1 METPIAPPKLS
12 ASAEVRSIA
21 VCKSTVCPRIL
32 FEVRTIQSLG
42 TRRFNSPVTEVS
54 APSLGYHSGVSTPAK
69 APRQLTSFGSL
80 DPALKRDSRLKFES
94 RITFLALAAGC
105 PAVLLC
111 AFLLWFDNYSTRVQ
125 WTADLLLT
133 LLWLGIAFNLKAR
146 IVRPLQTL
154 SNILAAI
161 REGDYSIRGRR
172 ATSGDALGEVM
183 LEVNDLGQT
192 LRDQRLGAL
201 EATAL
206 LRTVMGEIDVAV
218 FSFDGQQRLRLVNRA
233 GEKLLA
239 QPAMRLLGRTS
250 AELGLAI
257 CLDPPEDSPHTMQ
270 MVFPGGVGRWDIRRS
285 TFREGGAQHRLLVL
299 TDLSQ
304 TLREEERTAWQR
316 LLRVLGHELN
326 NSLAPIKSVA
336 GSLADLLDREPRP
349 ADWDEDMQH
358 GLEVISSRAE
368 SLARFVE
375 SYSRLARLPQP
386 RFEPINIG
394 ALLRRVAS
402 LETRSPVTVVA
413 GPELTV
419 QGDSVQLEQ
428 LLINLVRNAVDAS
441 MESYSDNSNVVEVS
455 WTQNNGKVEV
465 WVRDQG
471 LGLANTANL
480 FVPFFT
486 TKVDGSGIGLV
497 LSRQIAEA
505 HGGTL
510 TLENRPNMR
519 GCEALLRLPL

>member
-1 METPIAPPKLS
+1 M
-12 ASAEVRSIA
+12 
-21 VCKSTVCPRIL
+21 
-32 FEVRTIQSLG
+32 
-42 TRRFNSPVTEVS
+42 
-54 APSLGYHSGVSTPAK
+54 GYHNGVSTPAK
-69 APRQLTSFGSL
+69 PPKTSTFSSL
-80 DPALKRDSRLKFES
+80 DPALKRGGRLKFEK
-94 RITFLALAAGC
+94 RITLLALAAGF
-105 PAVLLC
+105 PAVVLV
-111 AFLLWFDNYSTRVQ
+111 AFLLWYDSYSTRLQ
-125 WTADLLLT
+125 WTVDLLLVM
-133 LLWLGIAFNLKAR
+133 LWLGIAFNLKQR

-172 ATSGDALGEVM
+172 AASGDALGEVM

-192 LRDQRLGAL
+192 LREQRLGAL

-206 LRTVMGEIDVAV
+206 LRTVMAEIDVAV
-218 FSFDGQQRLRLVNRA
+218 FAFDGTQRLRLVNRA
-233 GEKLLA
+233 GERLLA
-239 QPAMRLLGRTS
+239 RPARRLLGRTS
-250 AELGLAI
+250 HELGLAG
-257 CLDPPEDSPHTMQ
+257 CLNRPEGGGPHTMQ

-285 TFREGGAQHRLLVL
+285 TFREGGAQHQLLVL

-336 GSLADLLDREPRP
+336 GSLADLLSRQHRP
-349 ADWDEDMQH
+349 ADWGDDMQR
-358 GLEVISSRAE
+358 GLEVISSRAD

-375 SYSRLARLPQP
+375 SYSKLARLPQP
-386 RFEPINIG
+386 RFEPLNIG
-394 ALLRRVAS
+394 ELVRRVAS
-402 LETRSPVTVVA
+402 LETRLPVSVVS
-413 GPELTV
+413 GPELV
-419 QGDSVQLEQ
+419 IQGDNVQLEQ

-441 MESYSDNSNVVEVS
+441 LETRSAVEVG
-455 WTQNNGKVEV
+455 WAQNNGQIEV
-465 WVRDQG
+465 WIRDEGPG
-471 LGLANTANL
+471 LVNTANL

-510 TLENRPNMR
+510 TLENLALRR
-519 GCEALLRLPL
+519 GCEARLRLPL

>member
-1 METPIAPPKLS
+1 MSTPVKPPPKH
-12 ASAEVRSIA
+12 
-21 VCKSTVCPRIL
+21 P
-32 FEVRTIQSLG
+32 
-42 TRRFNSPVTEVS
+42 SPW
-54 APSLGYHSGVSTPAK
+54 A
-69 APRQLTSFGSL
+69 SL
-80 DPALKRDSRLKFES
+80 DPALSRASGLKFER
-94 RITFLALAAGC
+94 RITILALAAGF
-105 PAVLLC
+105 PAVGLC
-111 AFLLWFDNYSTRVQ
+111 AFLLWYDGWSAQVQ
-125 WTADLLLT
+125 WTIDLFLA
-133 LLWLGIAFNLKAR
+133 LLWLGISFNLKQR

-172 ATSGDALGEVM
+172 ALTGDALGEVM

-192 LRDQRLGAL
+192 LREQRLGAM

-206 LRTVMGEIDVAV
+206 LRTVMAEIDVAV
-218 FSFDGQQRLRLVNRA
+218 FAFDGDHRLRLANRA

-239 QPAMRLLGRTS
+239 QPASRVVDRT
-250 AELGLAI
+250 ADELGLRE
-257 CLDPPEDSPHTMQ
+257 CLNWPAGGPPQTMQ

-285 TFREGGAQHRLLVL
+285 TFREGGQQLQLLVL

-336 GSLADLLDREPRP
+336 GSLADLIGREPEP
-349 ADWDEDMQH
+349 ADWRDDMH
-358 GLEVISSRAE
+358 RGLAVISSRAD

-375 SYSRLARLPQP
+375 SYSKLARLPPP
-386 RFEPINIG
+386 RLEPLKIG
-394 ALLRRVAS
+394 TLVSRVAS
-402 LETRSPVTVVA
+402 LETRLPVNVVS
-413 GPELTV
+413 GPELV
-419 QGDSVQLEQ
+419 VRGDDVQLEQ

-441 MESYSDNSNVVEVS
+441 METNGRVEVG
-455 WTQNNGKVEV
+455 WNQKNGHVEV
-465 WVRDQG
+465 WIRDEG
-471 LGLANTANL
+471 PGLASTANL

-486 TKVDGSGIGLV
+486 TKAQGSGIGLV

-510 TLENRPNMR
+510 TLENRQQLR
-519 GCEALLRLPL
+519 GCEARLRLPL

>member
-1 METPIAPPKLS
+1 MCDPLPGGSSIQRARWSLNPHDDAGGTYSLRDLSRPGLRYAPPCLSYHNHMSTSAKLPKGS
-12 ASAEVRSIA
+12 S
-21 VCKSTVCPRIL
+21 
-32 FEVRTIQSLG
+32 
-42 TRRFNSPVTEVS
+42 
-54 APSLGYHSGVSTPAK
+54 
-69 APRQLTSFGSL
+69 SFAAL
-80 DPALKRDSRLKFES
+80 DPALKHGGRVKFER
-94 RITFLALAAGC
+94 RITLLALAAGF
-105 PAVLLC
+105 PAVCLV
-111 AFLLWFDNYSTRVQ
+111 AFLLWYDNYSMRLQ
-125 WTADLLLT
+125 WTVDLLLV
-133 LLWLGIAFNLKAR
+133 LLWLGIAFNLKQR

-172 ATSGDALGEVM
+172 AASGDALGEVM

-192 LRDQRLGAL
+192 LREQRLGAM

-218 FSFDGQQRLRLVNRA
+218 FAFDGGQRLRLVNRA

-239 QPAMRLLGRTS
+239 QPARRLLGRTS
-250 AELGLAI
+250 DELGLAA
-257 CLDPPEDSPHTMQ
+257 CLNREDGAGPPTMQ
-270 MVFPGGVGRWDIRRS
+270 MVFPGGFGRWDVRRS
-285 TFREGGAQHRLLVL
+285 TFRERGAQHQLLVL

-336 GSLADLLDREPRP
+336 GSLADLLIRQPRP
-349 ADWDEDMQH
+349 ADWGDDMQR
-358 GLEVISSRAE
+358 GLEVISSRAD

-375 SYSRLARLPQP
+375 SYSKLARLPQP
-386 RFEPINIG
+386 SFEPLDLG
-394 ALLRRVAS
+394 ELLRRVAS
-402 LETRSPVTVVA
+402 LETRLHVKVIS
-413 GPELTV
+413 GPDV
-419 QGDSVQLEQ
+419 IIQGDGVQLEQ

-441 MESYSDNSNVVEVS
+441 LETGGAVELG
-455 WTQNNGKVEV
+455 WTQNNGQVELCV
-465 WVRDQG
+465 SDDG
-471 LGLANTANL
+471 PGLANTANL

-486 TKVDGSGIGLV
+486 TKADGSGIGLV

-510 TLENRPNMR
+510 TLENRLHLR
-519 GCEALLRLPL
+519 GCIARLRLPL

>member
-1 METPIAPPKLS
+1 MSKLEKPTS
-12 ASAEVRSIA
+12 FS
-21 VCKSTVCPRIL
+21 
-32 FEVRTIQSLG
+32 SLD
-42 TRRFNSPVTEVS
+42 
-54 APSLGYHSGVSTPAK
+54 PSLGRRSK
-69 APRQLTSFGSL
+69 
-80 DPALKRDSRLKFES
+80 LKFEGRVTILS
-94 RITFLALAAGC
+94 LAAGL
-105 PAVLLC
+105 PAVALC
-111 AFLLWFDNYSTRVQ
+111 AFLLWYDGYSAQVQ
-125 WTADLLLT
+125 WTVDLLLV
-133 LLWLGIAFNLKAR
+133 LLWLGVSFNLKQR

-172 ATSGDALGEVM
+172 ALSGDALGEVM

-192 LRDQRLGAL
+192 LREQRIGAM

-206 LRTVMGEIDVAV
+206 LRTVMAEIDVAV
-218 FSFDGQQRLRLVNRA
+218 FAFDGEQRLQLVNRS

-239 QPAMRLLGRTS
+239 QPSARLLGRTS
-250 AELGLAI
+250 TELGLSE
-257 CLDPPEDSPHTMQ
+257 CLNSPAGAGPKTMQ

-285 TFREGGAQHRLLVL
+285 TFREGGQQHQLLVL

-336 GSLADLLDREPRP
+336 GSLADLMRRDPEPV
-349 ADWDEDMQH
+349 DWREDMH
-358 GLEVISSRAE
+358 RGLAVISSRAD

-375 SYSRLARLPQP
+375 SYSKLARLPPP
-386 RFEPINIG
+386 RLEPLKIG
-394 ALLRRVAS
+394 TLVSRVAS
-402 LETRSPVTVVA
+402 LETRLPVNVVS
-413 GPELTV
+413 GPDV
-419 QGDSVQLEQ
+419 MVRGDDVQLEQ

-441 MESYSDNSNVVEVS
+441 METRGGVEVG
-455 WTQNNGKVEV
+455 WRQNNGNVEV
-465 WVRDQG
+465 WIRDEG
-471 LGLANTANL
+471 PGLASTANL

-486 TKVDGSGIGLV
+486 TKAEGSGIGLV

-510 TLENRPNMR
+510 TLENRRQFR
-519 GCEALLRLPL
+519 GCEARLRLPL

>member
-1 METPIAPPKLS
+1 MSTPVKPPKH
-12 ASAEVRSIA
+12 
-21 VCKSTVCPRIL
+21 P
-32 FEVRTIQSLG
+32 
-42 TRRFNSPVTEVS
+42 SPF
-54 APSLGYHSGVSTPAK
+54 A
-69 APRQLTSFGSL
+69 SL
-80 DPALKRDSRLKFES
+80 DPALARSGGIRFE
-94 RITFLALAAGC
+94 RRVTLLALGAGF
-105 PAVLLC
+105 PAVGLC
-111 AFLLWFDNYSTRVQ
+111 AFFLWYDGWSAQVQ
-125 WTADLLLT
+125 WTIDLFLV
-133 LLWLGIAFNLKAR
+133 LLWLGISLNLKQR

-172 ATSGDALGEVM
+172 ALTGDALGEVM

-192 LRDQRLGAL
+192 LREQRLGAM

-206 LRTVMGEIDVAV
+206 LRTVMAEIDVAV
-218 FSFDGQQRLRLVNRA
+218 FAFDGDHRLRLVNRA

-239 QPAMRLLGRTS
+239 QPAARLLDRTS
-250 AELGLAI
+250 DELGLSE
-257 CLDPPEDSPHTMQ
+257 CLNWPAGSAPQTMQ

-285 TFREGGAQHRLLVL
+285 TFREGGQQLQLLVL

-336 GSLADLLDREPRP
+336 GSLADLIGREPEP
-349 ADWDEDMQH
+349 SDWREDMH
-358 GLEVISSRAE
+358 RGLAVISSRAD

-375 SYSRLARLPQP
+375 SYSKLARLPPP
-386 RFEPINIG
+386 RLEPLKIG
-394 ALLRRVAS
+394 MLVSRVAS
-402 LETRSPVTVVA
+402 LETRLPVNVVS
-413 GPELTV
+413 GPDLV
-419 QGDSVQLEQ
+419 VRGDDVQLEQ

-441 MESYSDNSNVVEVS
+441 METRGRVDVG
-455 WTQNNGKVEV
+455 WQQKNGQVEV
-465 WVRDQG
+465 WIRDEG
-471 LGLANTANL
+471 PGLASTANL

-486 TKVDGSGIGLV
+486 TKAEGSGIGLV

-510 TLENRPNMR
+510 TLENRPQLR
-519 GCEALLRLPL
+519 GCEARLRLPL

>member
-1 METPIAPPKLS
+1 MSTPVKPPKH
-12 ASAEVRSIA
+12 
-21 VCKSTVCPRIL
+21 P
-32 FEVRTIQSLG
+32 
-42 TRRFNSPVTEVS
+42 SPIS
-54 APSLGYHSGVSTPAK
+54 
-69 APRQLTSFGSL
+69 SL
-80 DPALKRDSRLKFES
+80 DPALARSDGLKFER
-94 RITFLALAAGC
+94 RITILALLAGF
-105 PAVLLC
+105 PAVGLSM
-111 AFLLWFDNYSTRVQ
+111 FLLWYDGYSAQIQ
-125 WTADLLLT
+125 WTVDLFLV
-133 LLWLGIAFNLKAR
+133 LLWLGVSLNLKQR

-172 ATSGDALGEVM
+172 ALSGDALGEVM

-192 LRDQRLGAL
+192 LREQRLGAM

-206 LRTVMGEIDVAV
+206 LRTVMAEIDVAV
-218 FSFDGQQRLRLVNRA
+218 FAFDGDHRLRLVNRA

-239 QPAMRLLGRTS
+239 QPAARLLDRTS
-250 AELGLAI
+250 DELGLTE
-257 CLDPPEDSPHTMQ
+257 CLKWPVGGPPTTMQ

-285 TFREGGAQHRLLVL
+285 TFREAGQQLQLLVL

-336 GSLADLLDREPRP
+336 GSLADLIRREPKP
-349 ADWDEDMQH
+349 ADWRDDMHH
-358 GLEVISSRAE
+358 GLAVISSRAD

-375 SYSRLARLPQP
+375 SYSKLARLPPP
-386 RFEPINIG
+386 RLEPLKIG
-394 ALLRRVAS
+394 TLVSRVAS
-402 LETRSPVTVVA
+402 LETRLPVAVVS
-413 GPELTV
+413 GPELV
-419 QGDSVQLEQ
+419 VRGDDVQLEQ

-441 MESYSDNSNVVEVS
+441 METQGRVEVG
-455 WTQNNGKVEV
+455 WQQKNGQVEV
-465 WVRDQG
+465 WIRDEG
-471 LGLANTANL
+471 PGLASTANL

-486 TKVDGSGIGLV
+486 TKAQGSGIGLV

-510 TLENRPNMR
+510 TLENRLELR
-519 GCEALLRLPL
+519 GCEARLRLPL